1 MEGCPANNNILYLIL
16 SSLLVPF
23 LFVTYKVASHS
34 MSNFHHAKAQ
44 QGRQECMRSVEFAE
58 LQIEL
63 FGSKALKNLT
73 KLGSNADV

>member
-63 FGSKALKNLT
+63 FVSKALKNLT
-73 KLGSNADV
+73 KLGSNG